1 MRLDAGFAGALAVA
15 GGIFFSASTAM
26 AETVAWW
33 RFEDGVAGNQV
44 THGAA
49 DGLYAPDLADSS
61 GKGNELSAWT
71 SAGWG
76 GEVYRANTLP
86 SVVIPQTGAAN
97 TLCLKNSGSYPG
109 LFTETGSTLQTMT
122 PAAWTIEVSFKC
134 EMDGWRTF
142 VGRDSQGSC
151 LTDAQV
157 SALYLQMTPEEA
169 VAIKFCDVS
178 GVWHQAQSAN
188 DLITGFYFG
197 SDPEGTLGH
206 WYNMAAVSDGTLLSL
221 YLMDVGDGE
230 TGYSLVAQTDMTGSS
245 ANTALSAGAGDGG
258 DWDPG
263 NFSVARGLY
272 GGGHGDRA
280 YGFLDEVRISNSA
293 LATNEFLFAI
303 PEPSTVT
310 LGAMAALT
318 LLFRRRKAR

>member
-1 MRLDAGFAGALAVA
+1 
-15 GGIFFSASTAM
+15 M
-26 AETVAWW
+26 ADTVAWW

-44 THGAA
+44 SHGAA
-49 DGLYAPDLADSS
+49 DGVYAPDLADSS

-71 SAGWG
+71 SAAWG

-97 TLCLKNSGSYPG
+97 TLCLKNSGGYPG

-142 VGRDSQGSC
+142 VGRDSYGTYSGD
-151 LTDAQV
+151 LAA

-188 DLITGFYFG
+188 DLIAGFYFG
-197 SDPEGTLGH
+197 SDPEGALGH

-230 TGYSLVAQTDMTGSS
+230 TGYSLVAQQDMTGSS
-245 ANTALSAGAGDGG
+245 ANTALTAGAGDGG
-258 DWDPG
+258 DWDAG
-263 NFSVARGLY
+263 NFTVGRGLY
-272 GGGHGDRA
+272 NGGHGDRA

-293 LATNEFLFAI
+293 LSTNDFLFAI

-310 LGAMAALT
+310 LGALAALT
-318 LLFRRRKAR
+318 LFLRRRKDS